1 MRLILLGAPGSGK
14 GTQAKTI
21 SEKLNIKR
29 ISLGDI
35 LREEVKKST
44 YLGEKV
50 KEYMYK
56 GLLVPD
62 EIVSMV
68 VEENIDREDFVIDG
82 YPRNT
87 NQAKDLDNILSK
99 KNLSL
104 DKAIYLEVS
113 QETAIKRLSG
123 RRICKDCGA
132 NYHIE
137 NMPPKKEGICDI
149 CGGMLVQ
156 RKDDEPEV
164 IKNRWSVFQR
174 ESTPLMN
181 FYKEKN
187 RLIIVD
193 ANRNAEEV
201 FQEILKK
208 INHG

>member
-1 MRLILLGAPGSGK
+1 MRIILLGAPGSGK
-14 GTQAKTI
+14 GTQAKTM

-35 LREEVKKST
+35 LREEVKKNTS
-44 YLGEKV
+44 LGEKV

-62 EIVSMV
+62 KIVSMV
-68 VEENIDREDFVIDG
+68 VEENIDSEDFVIDG

-123 RRICKDCGA
+123 RRICKNCGA

-149 CGGMLVQ
+149 CGGMLIQ

-164 IKNRWSVFQR
+164 IKNRWTVFQK
-174 ESTPLMN
+174 ENVPLMN
-181 FYKEKN
+181 FYKEKDK
-187 RLIIVD
+187 LIIVD
-193 ANRNAEEV
+193 GNQTAEEV

-208 INHG
+208 LNHG

>member
-1 MRLILLGAPGSGK
+1 MRIILLGAPGSGK
-14 GTQAKTI
+14 GTQAKTM

-35 LREEVKKST
+35 LREEVKKNT
-44 YLGEKV
+44 PLGEKV

-62 EIVSMV
+62 KIVSMV
-68 VEENIDREDFVIDG
+68 VEENIDSEDFVIDG

-123 RRICKDCGA
+123 RRICKNCGA

-149 CGGMLVQ
+149 CGGMLIQ

-164 IKNRWSVFQR
+164 IKNRWIVFQK
-174 ESTPLMN
+174 ENVPLMN
-181 FYKEKN
+181 FYKEKDK
-187 RLIIVD
+187 LIIVD
-193 ANRNAEEV
+193 ANQEAEEV
-201 FQEILKK
+201 FQEVLKK
-208 INHG
+208 LNHG

>member
-1 MRLILLGAPGSGK
+1 
-14 GTQAKTI
+14 
-21 SEKLNIKR
+21 
-29 ISLGDI
+29 
-35 LREEVKKST
+35 
-44 YLGEKV
+44 
-50 KEYMYK
+50 
-56 GLLVPD
+56 
-62 EIVSMV
+62 MV
-68 VEENIDREDFVIDG
+68 VEENIDSEDFVIDG

-123 RRICKDCGA
+123 RRICKNCGA

-149 CGGMLVQ
+149 CGGMLIQ

-164 IKNRWSVFQR
+164 IKNRWTVFQK
-174 ESTPLMN
+174 ENVPLMN
-181 FYKEKN
+181 FYKEKDK
-187 RLIIVD
+187 LIIVD
-193 ANRNAEEV
+193 GNQTAEEV

-208 INHG
+208 LNHG